1 MNKKNAV
8 NKKYLVMFALIQ
20 FPLRFNNYVY
30 LTYLIIYFLPLLY
43 LIYHIDW
50 SIDFIKRVSKTYAGL
65 SIILFIGLFI
75 ESLLWPIITG
85 TLEFSFVTEYWRRF
99 FLLLIKNVFLLLY
112 YEKNIGKRQKN
123 IEDFIMYYLY
133 SVVLYICFTVLTLIF
148 KEFREILLNCLYLT
162 EKNRVDLQY
171 ASYFTRFG
179 WSGWSGFDETMLC
192 TIGVS
197 LSCIMILKHKNE
209 TGKQIKFLSLAA
221 AMLVGNMFYGRTGLT
236 ISLLCLM
243 LTSVITFFRGQLKFV
258 FLLIVLLVLAIG
270 SLLFLREYVP
280 AINNWFDWAFSAF
293 INLIES
299 GRFRDNTGSLGY
311 LFDKMYWMP
320 QADTFLLGDG
330 YYTFAGKYYMETD
343 SGIMRLMLY
352 FGIINY
358 LMGITAYVL
367 ILWAFIKKN
376 CEFGVCREK
385 IWIFAMLLL
394 MTALFEVKGE
404 SFYKMVCIFLPMAFI
419 QQDKLKMRKGAVQI
433 VKQ

>member
-20 FPLRFNNYVY
+20 FPLRFDNYVY
-30 LTYLIIYFLPLLY
+30 VTYFFIYFLPLLY
-43 LIYHIDW
+43 LIYNIDW
-50 SIDFIKRVSKTYAGL
+50 SIDFIKRVSQTYAGL
-65 SIILFIGLFI
+65 SIILFIGLFV
-75 ESLLWPIITG
+75 ESFFWPIITG
-85 TLEFSFVTEYWRRF
+85 TLDFSFVTEYWRRF
-99 FLLLIKNVFLLLY
+99 FLLLIKNLFLLSF

-123 IEDFIMYYLY
+123 TEDYIMYYLY

-148 KEFREILLNCLYLT
+148 KDLREVLLDCLYLT

-197 LSCIMILKHKNE
+197 LSCILILKHTNE
-209 TGKQIKFLSLAA
+209 TGVQMRFLFLAG

-258 FLLIVLLVLAIG
+258 FLLIVLLVFAIG
-270 SLLFLREYVP
+270 SLLFLKQYVP

-311 LFDKMYWMP
+311 LFDKMYWIP
-320 QADTFLLGDG
+320 QVDTLLLGDG

-358 LMGITAYVL
+358 LMGITAYIL
-367 ILWAFIKKN
+367 ILCAFIKKN
-376 CEFGVCREK
+376 CEGKMGREK
-385 IWIFAMLLL
+385 FGIFIMLLV
-394 MTALFEVKGE
+394 MMALFEVKGE

-419 QQDKLKMRKGAVQI
+419 KQEKLINVKGV
-433 VKQ
+433 VKVVK